1 MDAQA
6 GSSESSPASLLTSRR
21 RLSAM
26 NNKLTLLVALAAGVA
41 LSLAP
46 QGLRADVE
54 PEFEEFEF
62 EDFEEFEEEEI
73 EEMVEEEFEE
83 MEVEEQ
89 IGGCILDT
97 EARLGVLCDTW
108 STRIIGRMFNDAL
121 FINSDS
127 EEPGAFRPRS
137 SAAGIRT
144 ARLGVAGTLYKDW
157 IYKLEYDFALRNP
170 DGERG
175 QIVDAYLGYK
185 GLRDFVF
192 RVGNMKA
199 AHNLDQANDARFDVF
214 MEGTFSEN
222 PHGYGKPRYPGL
234 AVSYTRDKRLSANL
248 GVHMAP
254 YNANDKADG
263 ADDVAVYG
271 RITYAP
277 YMQNYWYSHVGFG
290 GKYYNYNGT
299 NPENRFKG
307 AAPFSVAT
315 VDVNEVLYDSNRP
328 YDGDRF
334 NYDYRYTVSFDA
346 AGGWRNYGGQAGVN
360 RIVQEPSTGSSV
372 EQYAFYAQANWWLTG
387 ERNNYLPE
395 QGVFGRVVPV
405 RRLGSGG
412 LGAIGVAVRYHR
424 LILDSSETPGPS
436 PVTDLVYNEGG
447 KSWGITAGIT
457 WKPNPYVK
465 LIGEYVYVDRDRFAC
480 GSASSDTSANHHDAA
495 VACGGDTPRAVQF
508 RAQMDF

>member
-1 MDAQA
+1 MNAQA
-6 GSSESSPASLLTSRR
+6 GLSESSPASLLTSRR

-62 EDFEEFEEEEI
+62 EDFEDEEFEEI

-157 IYKLEYDFALRNP
+157 IYKMEYDFAQYNP

-222 PHGYGKPRYPGL
+222 PYGYGKPRYPGL

-254 YNANDKADG
+254 YNANDEEDG

-299 NPENRFKG
+299 NPQSRFRG
-307 AAPFSVAT
+307 AAPFSQAT
-315 VDVNEVLYDSNRP
+315 VDINEVLYDSNNEDQRGV
-328 YDGDRF
+328 DF
-334 NYDYRYTVSFDA
+334 TYDYRYTVSFDA

-360 RIVQEPSTGSSV
+360 RIVQEPFTGSSV
-372 EQYAFYAQANWWLTG
+372 EQYTFYAQANWWLTG

-424 LILDSSETPGPS
+424 LILDSSETPTPGHGNIA
-436 PVTDLVYNEGG
+436 YNEGG
-447 KSWGITAGIT
+447 KVWGITAGIT

-465 LIGEYVYVDRDRFAC
+465 LIGEYVYADRNRFAC
-480 GSASSDTSANHHDAA
+480 GSRVASDDEAA
-495 VACGGDTPRAVQF
+495 LACSGGDSPRAVQF

>member
-1 MDAQA
+1 
-6 GSSESSPASLLTSRR
+6 
-21 RLSAM
+21 M
-26 NNKLTLLVALAAGVA
+26 NNKLTLLVALFAGMA
-41 LSLAP
+41 LCFAP
-46 QGLRADVE
+46 QGVRADVE

-62 EDFEEFEEEEI
+62 EEFDDDFEEEEFEEEI

-108 STRIIGRMFNDAL
+108 STRIIGRMINDAL

-127 EEPGAFRPRS
+127 ENPGAFSPRS
-137 SAAGIRT
+137 SAAGVRA
-144 ARLGVAGTLYKDW
+144 ARLGIAGTLYKDW

-175 QIVDAYLGYK
+175 QLSDAYLGYK
-185 GLRDFVF
+185 GIRDFVF

-199 AHNLDQANDARFDVF
+199 VYNLDQAGDARFDLF
-214 MEGTFSEN
+214 MESIFSDN
-222 PHGYGKPRYPGL
+222 PYGYGKPRYPGI

-248 GVHMAP
+248 GAHMAP
-254 YNANDKADG
+254 YNANEDADG

-277 YMQNYWYSHVGFG
+277 YMENYWYTHVGFG
-290 GKYYNYNGT
+290 GKYYNYNGS
-299 NPENRFKG
+299 NPENRFRG
-307 AAPFSVAT
+307 AAPFSLAT
-315 VDVNEVLYDSNRP
+315 IDSDEVLYDTNGSRDLDNGSR
-328 YDGDRF
+328 GF
-334 NYDYRYTVSFDA
+334 VYDYRYTVSFDA
-346 AGGWRNYGGQAGVN
+346 AGGWRNYGGQAGVT
-360 RIVQEPSTGSSV
+360 RVVQEPTSGSSI

-412 LGAIGVAVRYHR
+412 LGAIGVAVRYHQ
-424 LILDSSETPGPS
+424 LILDSSETPTP
-436 PVTDLVYNEGG
+436 PHANVAYNEGG
-447 KSWGITAGIT
+447 RVWGITAGIT

-480 GSASSDTSANHHDAA
+480 GSVVGADDDAA
-495 VACGGDTPRAVQF
+495 VACRGGDTPRAVQF